1 MNRLDLIQKL
11 KQYFDIRELVCQHC
25 YNVFKENAWQFL
37 STELLSTLYTL
48 RTVVLNKPMNVNN
61 WHKKGSLSQRGLRCN
76 MCNLVNNKTKIYLSA
91 HIQGKAIDFDVVGL
105 TIEQVKD
112 TIRKNKDKFEYPI
125 RLEAN
130 TTTWCHVDVY
140 QPDSRTFVEFN
151 G

>member
-1 MNRLDLIQKL
+1 MKF
-11 KQYFDIRELVCQHC
+11 KTSGVC
-25 YNVFKENAWQFL
+25 
-37 STELLSTLYTL
+37 S
-48 RTVVLNKPMNVNN
+48 R
-61 WHKKGSLSQRGLRCN
+61 
-76 MCNLVNNKTKIYLSA
+76 
-91 HIQGKAIDFDVVGL
+91 AIDFDVVGL